1 MNINIF
7 MMFATL
13 PPLCR
18 YSKFVRLGK
27 YAVRTPATRTMTGE
41 YCHECGGGKLV
52 VFINTL
58 RPRQD
63 GRHFPD
69 DILKWIFLNE
79 NLWISIEISLKFVPK
94 DPINN
99 IPALVQIMA
108 WRRSGD
114 KPLSEPMMVNLL
126 THICVT
132 WPQWVKAMIHAGNIN
147 ALLHISRQNMG
158 TWSNLLNSGYCNE
171 YWFSVCITPTSLSF
185 EPYFCRF

>member
-1 MNINIF
+1 MVFFIELCLNHKLATIVRPCSKVLALFFIDVQFELQNFTIHGMECFVMNINIF

-79 NLWISIEISLKFVPK
+79 NL
-94 DPINN
+94 
-99 IPALVQIMA
+99 
-108 WRRSGD
+108 
-114 KPLSEPMMVNLL
+114 
-126 THICVT
+126 
-132 WPQWVKAMIHAGNIN
+132 
-147 ALLHISRQNMG
+147 
-158 TWSNLLNSGYCNE
+158 
-171 YWFSVCITPTSLSF
+171 
-185 EPYFCRF
+185 